1 MIQMDKNEKS
11 PDENMKKNQGI
22 DPVQLIIWG
31 ILLVAYGVYSTYKT
45 ANAGIETNLIFI
57 LMPNLI
63 MTVFGI
69 LMILVGYRK
78 ENERKEKKN

>member
-1 MIQMDKNEKS
+1 MDKNEK
-11 PDENMKKNQGI
+11 PLDENMKKNQGI

-31 ILLVAYGVYSTYKT
+31 ILLVAYGIYSTYKT
-45 ANAGIETNLIFI
+45 VNAGIEANLIFI

-69 LMILVGYRK
+69 LMILVGYRR
-78 ENERKEKKN
+78 ENERKAKKN

>member
-1 MIQMDKNEKS
+1 MIQMDKNEKP
-11 PDENMKKNQGI
+11 PDKNMIKNQGI
-22 DPVQLIIWG
+22 DPIQLVIWG

-63 MTVFGI
+63 MTVLGI
-69 LMILVGYRK
+69 LMILVGY
-78 ENERKEKKN
+78 